1 MKYKKIGLAFGG
13 GGGKGSYQIGVWK
26 ALIKHG
32 LDKHVEVISGT
43 SIGSLNL
50 TLFALNEYEI
60 GRAHV

>member
-32 LDKHVEVISGT
+32 LDKRFFICK
-43 SIGSLNL
+43 
-50 TLFALNEYEI
+50 
-60 GRAHV
+60 